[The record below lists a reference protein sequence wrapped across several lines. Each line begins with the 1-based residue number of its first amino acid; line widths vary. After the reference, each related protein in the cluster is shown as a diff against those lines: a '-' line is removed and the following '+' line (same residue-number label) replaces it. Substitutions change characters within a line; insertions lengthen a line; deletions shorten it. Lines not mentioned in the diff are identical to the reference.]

1 MRYETLTTV
10 VHPDAGGHRR
20 EPLGTRI
27 AGVLG
32 VMAFWGLFLYCL
44 VH

>member
-1 MRYETLTTV
+1 MKYEALTTV

-20 EPLGTRI
+20 EPLGIKI
-27 AGVLG
+27 AGVLV